1 MWTKWIASGLA
12 CDMIGHL
19 SSWYL
24 NLSTFRGHMRISA
37 QKYGYQN
44 VWRSK
49 GVLVRW
55 SPFEGLFEI
64 TGRFKFSTYEILY
77 LEKSDFSKKLFLKN
91 FFWDAII
98 FSQDGHSNKQNI
110 NISNLISLGSYKV
123 EPIISLYSQY
133 SIYSFKCFEQKN
145 WSSDK
150 RYDNG
155 RPRCQY
161 LIPVCN
167 WRWLVLIRWSR
178 YGLDRIWYSLYHMTH
193 MV

>member
-1 MWTKWIASGLA
+1 MAIKTYG
-12 CDMIGHL
+12 DQRV
-19 SSWYL
+19 SSY
-24 NLSTFRGHMRISA
+24 A
-37 QKYGYQN
+37 
-44 VWRSK
+44 
-49 GVLVRW
+49 
-55 SPFEGLFEI
+55 EGLFEI
-64 TGRFKFSTYEILY
+64 IWSNLQDGSNFRLMKYFTL
-77 LEKSDFSKKLFLKN
+77 KSLIFRRNFLKN

-98 FSQDGHSNKQNI
+98 FSQAGHSNRQNI